1 RLMETREFRKN
12 VDAAIA
18 SDDPHSAARMLA
30 SAGSAEPGNALAG
43 FVASRYE
50 RIAPSLDMLRKRLA
64 ILRSFTVEPLV
75 PLLKSGAFSAGIALE
90 THVGEF
96 NSYAQEILD
105 GESAL
110 YTFSPDIVILAV
122 QTR

>member
-1 RLMETREFRKN
+1 MELGEFRKT
-12 VDAAIA
+12 VDRTIAAG
-18 SDDPHSAARMLA
+18 DQRAAAHMLA
-30 SAGSAEPGNALAG
+30 SAWSSDPGSALAG

-50 RIAPSLDMLRKRLA
+50 RIAPGLGMVRKRLA

-75 PLLKSGAFSAGIALE
+75 PVLKSGAFSGGIALE

-96 NSYAQEILD
+96 NSYAQEMLD

-110 YTFSPDIVILAV
+110 Y
-122 QTR
+122 R